1 MTPDELFHRAQASVV
16 SLSTADAA
24 AQLAEA
30 NTAYGLAK
38 IMAAQMALG
47 LEPQA
52 CFIAGPDATIT
63 RHAPRWLA
71 GFGYGGKLFWDFG
84 QPAVVLD
91 AKPNVCGMLVGGL
104 QHQPDTTAVGEAVQA
119 LLSEPAVIDGVAVK
133 WDFASGNHFIDV
145 FAAHAMAPDVEVPP
159 WIFIVHSS
167 CPELRPPSA
176 LGPGL
181 YYDASPDL
189 LAAAQVFDTPWGP
202 LHVLLGPQATD
213 YLDFHERASAFAAAK
228 RTLAAERLFGEYCT
242 LFNGFHQGLLSD
254 SEMLLGCHHSLWP
267 GLLPLTLRP
276 DLPAY
281 LVRGLPNLRAD
292 LLDAGIFSDRTPAY
306 VLECA
311 ARANIVPHGGGYALE
326 GLRRLRRHWVVGP
339 VRFFEMERDTGAS
352 CDLIT
357 DPTSLP
363 MRYRGRQVLLRAI
376 EFGLAQPVV
385 RLEPILV
392 VKA

>member
-1 MTPDELFHRAQASVV
+1 MQPDDLLHLAQACVV
-16 SLSTADAA
+16 SLSTSDAT

-38 IMAAQMALG
+38 IMAAQTTLG
-47 LEPQA
+47 LEPRA
-52 CFIAGPDATIT
+52 CFVAGPDATIT

-91 AKPNVCGMLVGGL
+91 VKPNVCGMLVGGL
-104 QHQPDTTAVGEAVQA
+104 KRQPDAAVVSEAVQE
-119 LLSEPAVIDGVAVK
+119 LLSEPVEIDGVPIK
-133 WDFASGNHFIDV
+133 WDFATGNHFIDV
-145 FAAHAMAPDVEVPP
+145 FAAHSMAPDVEVPP

-189 LAAAQVFDTPWGP
+189 VAAAEVFDTPWGP
-202 LHVLLGPQATD
+202 LRVLLGPQAAQ
-213 YLDFHERASAFAAAK
+213 YLDFHEKALAFAAAK
-228 RTLAAERLFGEYCT
+228 RALAAERLFGEYDT
-242 LFNGFHQGLLSD
+242 LFNGFHQGLLSGY
-254 SEMLLGCHHSLWP
+254 EMLLGCHDSLWP
-267 GLLPLTLRP
+267 ELLPLTLRP

-281 LVRGLPNLRAD
+281 LVRGLPNLRPD
-292 LLDAGIFSDRTPAY
+292 LLGPNLLSDHAPAY
-306 VLECA
+306 ARECA

-326 GLRRLRRHWVVGP
+326 GLRRLKRLWAVGA
-339 VRFFEMERDTGAS
+339 VRFFEMEHDAGTS

-363 MRYRGRQVLLRAI
+363 MRYRGRQVLLRAL

-385 RLEPILV
+385 RLDPVLV

>member
-1 MTPDELFHRAQASVV
+1 MQAEDLLQHAQASIV
-16 SLSTADAA
+16 SLSTGDAA

-38 IMAAQMALG
+38 IMAAQMSLG
-47 LEPQA
+47 LEPRA

-71 GFGYGGKLFWDFG
+71 GFGYGGRLFWDFG

-91 AKPNVCGMLVGGL
+91 VKPNVCGMLVGGL
-104 QHQPDTTAVGEAVQA
+104 ERPPDAAAVGEAVQG
-119 LLSEPAVIDGVAVK
+119 LLSDPAKIDGVAIK
-133 WDFASGNHFIDV
+133 WDFATGNHFIDV
-145 FAAHAMAPDVEVPP
+145 FAAHSMAPDVEVPP

-189 LAAAQVFDTPWGP
+189 LAAAQTFDTPWGP
-202 LHVLLGPQATD
+202 LHVLLGSQAAQ
-213 YLDFHERASAFAAAK
+213 YLDFHEKALSFAAAK
-228 RTLAAERLFGEYCT
+228 RALAAERLFGEYHT
-242 LFNGFHQGLLSD
+242 LFNGFHQGLVSGY
-254 SEMLLGCHHSLWP
+254 EMLLGCHDSLWP
-267 GLLPLTLRP
+267 YLLPLTLRA

-281 LVRGLPNLRAD
+281 LLRGQPNLRPD
-292 LLDAGIFSDRTPAY
+292 LLGSDLLSERTTAY
-306 VLECA
+306 ARECA
-311 ARANIVPHGGGYALE
+311 ARANIVPHGGGYALD
-326 GLRRLRRHWVVGP
+326 GLRRLRRHWAVGP
-339 VRFFEMERDTGAS
+339 VRFFDMERDSGAS

-357 DPTSLP
+357 DPTALP
-363 MRYRGRQVLLRAI
+363 MRYRGRQVLLRAL

-385 RLEPILV
+385 RLQPILV